1 MVQDIIEYS
10 DRNQSNA
17 AIIFLDYKKA
27 FDRVEWEWVIRC
39 LEKFNF
45 GKKFQSWIKMIF
57 KHAKASILTNGFRSK
72 YFNISRSMRQ
82 GCPISPL
89 LYILQV
95 EPLACAIRKN
105 KDIIG
110 ITLPYTEPDTEKQS
124 EVKLVSYVDDTQFF
138 SSTENSIVETFK
150 TADKFEKA
158 SGAKINKAKT
168 VGLYLGAWKN
178 KTPLFTEIT
187 WTKTN
192 VKTLGI
198 NHGYD
203 VDENEIWME
212 KINKIKNCIQIWKSR
227 NLSYVGK
234 VLIIKSLLAS
244 QIGFLAD
251 IKPVPNNVIKMIESL
266 MWNFLWDNKQPL
278 VNKKTM
284 YLKQTEGG
292 VKMLN
297 LREYIESKQIN
308 FMYKLIQS
316 KYEHWN
322 IIGKSWL
329 KHFDAEFNID
339 YFLCKCTN
347 ITGLCLQGIP
357 KYYQDC
363 ISAWTKFNGTLQQ
376 KTKESILKSCLFGNK
391 YIKFRSSPIFISSVG
406 KSNIK
411 TVNQIWNTETKTF
424 HEPAVIRDR
433 LLDKTGWKA
442 KYNRIITSFSTDIID
457 ILKGPNSPNVN
468 AKRITIDNE
477 LNIYFDNN
485 LIKPQNFRLK
495 LIQDILMDVNFER
508 KFILK
513 WETVF
518 DQTFRW
524 KQIWNATLELPLS
537 NTEKQFQWKVIHN
550 AIFTEHKLFLMNM
563 STGLCHFCQTN
574 TETIKHLFY
583 ECSHINRVI
592 HTLENKINCILENN
606 LQLKISLLSTHL
618 VLGLLH
624 ENSLVRKFVN
634 FIIIL
639 SKWEIWK
646 LRNNIKF
653 NNKHY
658 SFQQITD
665 SIIQKLHTVTNF
677 LGYTSVGKKYEK
689 ELLLWKKI

>member
-1 MVQDIIEYS
+1 
-10 DRNQSNA
+10 
-17 AIIFLDYKKA
+17 
-27 FDRVEWEWVIRC
+27 
-39 LEKFNF
+39 
-45 GKKFQSWIKMIF
+45 
-57 KHAKASILTNGFRSK
+57 
-72 YFNISRSMRQ
+72 
-82 GCPISPL
+82 
-89 LYILQV
+89 
-95 EPLACAIRKN
+95 
-105 KDIIG
+105 
-110 ITLPYTEPDTEKQS
+110 
-124 EVKLVSYVDDTQFF
+124 
-138 SSTENSIVETFK
+138 
-150 TADKFEKA
+150 
-158 SGAKINKAKT
+158 
-168 VGLYLGAWKN
+168 
-178 KTPLFTEIT
+178 
-187 WTKTN
+187 
-192 VKTLGI
+192 
-198 NHGYD
+198 
-203 VDENEIWME
+203 ME
-212 KINKIKNCIQIWKSR
+212 KINKIKNCIQICKSR

-347 ITGLCLQGIP
+347 IKGLCLQGIP

-391 YIKFRSSPIFISSVG
+391 YIKFRSSPIFISSFG
-406 KSNIK
+406 KSNVK
-411 TVNQIWNTETKTF
+411 TVNQIWITETKTF

-457 ILKGPNSPNVN
+457 ILKCPNIPNVN

-524 KQIWNATLELPLS
+524 KQIWNSTLELPLS

-574 TETIKHLFY
+574 TETIKHLF
-583 ECSHINRVI
+583 
-592 HTLENKINCILENN
+592 L
-606 LQLKISLLSTHL
+606 
-618 VLGLLH
+618 
-624 ENSLVRKFVN
+624 
-634 FIIIL
+634 
-639 SKWEIWK
+639 
-646 LRNNIKF
+646 
-653 NNKHY
+653 
-658 SFQQITD
+658 
-665 SIIQKLHTVTNF
+665 
-677 LGYTSVGKKYEK
+677 
-689 ELLLWKKI
+689 